1 MILTPFGP
9 KIYHGKIDEEV
20 RLDLLRYAFDAE
32 PSQDASGILA
42 GQLEEQ
48 FYIYPSKRDLDELRK
63 HIGTYTNQNYI
74 DIEPIWVNFQRADD
88 WQPVHNHAGEFSFI
102 VYVDIPPGMYD
113 EPEIAGSIVFTYG
126 EQLPYAR
133 CQYGPIKPQ
142 AGDIYIFPAWLKH
155 YVYPYKSTGQRVSV
169 SGNIITRLNS

>member
-1 MILTPFGP
+1 M
-9 KIYHGKIDEEV
+9 
-20 RLDLLRYAFDAE
+20 
-32 PSQDASGILA
+32 
-42 GQLEEQ
+42 
-48 FYIYPSKRDLDELRK
+48 RK

-88 WQPVHNHAGEFSFI
+88 WQPVHNHAGEFSFV

-113 EPEIAGSIVFTYG
+113 EPEIAGSIVFNYG
-126 EQLPYAR
+126 EQLPHAR

-142 AGDIYIFPAWLKH
+142 VGDIYIFPAWLKH

>member
-88 WQPVHNHAGEFSFI
+88 WQPVHNHAGEFSFV
-102 VYVDIPPGMYD
+102 VYIDIPPGMYD

>member
-48 FYIYPSKRDLDELRK
+48 FYIYPSKRDLDERECNLANQLVIKNMLVRK
-63 HIGTYTNQNYI
+63 R
-74 DIEPIWVNFQRADD
+74 VND
-88 WQPVHNHAGEFSFI
+88 
-102 VYVDIPPGMYD
+102 
-113 EPEIAGSIVFTYG
+113 SIIY
-126 EQLPYAR
+126 
-133 CQYGPIKPQ
+133 KPQ
-142 AGDIYIFPAWLKH
+142 AKAQYC
-155 YVYPYKSTGQRVSV
+155 
-169 SGNIITRLNS
+169 